1 MGKVQITVS
10 VGKQLVP
17 VLPKCKSNDKKLN
30 CKKKKNVYFQPKII
44 KSKEVK
50 KLQLFLIEERLVSQ
64 YLLEYIGALM
74 CANLWRVEIRFLYNP
89 VLVKPTKLEA

>member
-1 MGKVQITVS
+1 M
-10 VGKQLVP
+10 
-17 VLPKCKSNDKKLN
+17 
-30 CKKKKNVYFQPKII
+30 
-44 KSKEVK
+44 K

-74 CANLWRVEIRFLYNP
+74 CANLLRVEIRFLYNP